1 MTNDRADRTT
11 NRRMTDS
18 YNSIAW
24 AELTRIYPL
33 VTVSFVSNWI
43 LVILKLTA
51 IWRSFLILQPTK
63 GDWVISVSE
72 LLGIYMIS
80 N

>member
-11 NRRMTDS
+11 NGRMTDS
-18 YNSIAW
+18 YISIAW
-24 AELTRIYPL
+24 AELTRNGSL
-33 VTVSFVSNWI
+33 VTVSFDSNWI
-43 LVILKLTA
+43 LVITKITA

-63 GDWVISVSE
+63 GYWVISVLE
-72 LLGIYMIS
+72 LLDIYMIS